1 MESNFVKK
9 ALSVALTAALLAQ
22 PAVVGSSA
30 LSFKRPSSSSSAVVS
45 YSTSNAVIK
54 DGTAVI
60 PSGADAETVKR
71 LLGEALVSNA
81 SGVDLQGL
89 EWEYYCTGRS
99 GLLKNDAWG
108 SVFGFT
114 SSKKVGF
121 VTNKYTHPALSDSSD
136 GTYKLRLKG
145 SSSEVTLT
153 KAAKLSSGISL
164 ASGATAKLVYNE
176 DASVNYDAV
185 RQNIFDALVVDS
197 TPALTLNDVRIS
209 YYASAKSGDLGSLGK
224 EWVDIAGDKVNLLEY
239 PAIGV
244 GTQKI
249 KVEYAGSD
257 TYYASSAEAE
267 INIDIGKNTSVIA
280 IKDAPSLKLIYN
292 DDLSVDY
299 SAVEK
304 SVFERVVD
312 LESSEPAGLTA
323 DDITVEYYASP
334 ATGAVKDLGK
344 NWVSLSGGKV
354 NGLVYP
360 GIGEGEQKL
369 RITYAG
375 DRENTGA
382 SVEVTVNVEGRIQSS
397 VTLNE
402 APYEVG
408 MKFNKDQSY
417 NYEATKKAIFDA
429 VVASTDPE
437 GLTADDV
444 TVKYNAGTD
453 KLKNW
458 QPLDTSDW
466 TSTFTKFGPGEWT
479 VQISWGGNTLYKPFS
494 VEVTVTTV
502 DNRIQ
507 SNIVCLEGAAFVY
520 NMDASVMKQ
529 AILDTLVDWEN
540 SELPAK
546 ETLTADDFTMAYYAS
561 NVVNDEIDGG
571 VMQWAPIEGG
581 TVNYL
586 TYPQMGA
593 GEQQIR
599 ISFKGNEDYRPSSVA
614 DGRLSVTK
622 APVTV
627 KVKST
632 SIYANDPLPEN
643 FVTTDPAD
651 KFDIYTIFGGLNSN
665 MELTVN
671 LLLPA
676 KFTNSAVLK
685 ILDPIVEKLYGKSFT
700 QMTKDGMTVGEL
712 KEFFNTSELLDVLAK
727 LRIDTG
733 TLGQIL
739 EGINK
744 LPSVADNVRVTFS
757 VPAKAGLYTVIA
769 VTDNKN
775 YETGVGVGALL
786 IRMRLKGVN
795 LTWNQE
801 MPENNKLTVEEA
813 AAFDFKATLSYDG
826 DVTVSQSN
834 VKYIYT
840 GFTSKWKRYSST
852 TTPPAE
858 PGRYSV
864 TVVTV
869 GGNYQ
874 AMPVERSFQIIK

>member
-1 MESNFVKK
+1 
-9 ALSVALTAALLAQ
+9 
-22 PAVVGSSA
+22 
-30 LSFKRPSSSSSAVVS
+30 
-45 YSTSNAVIK
+45 
-54 DGTAVI
+54 
-60 PSGADAETVKR
+60 
-71 LLGEALVSNA
+71 
-81 SGVDLQGL
+81 
-89 EWEYYCTGRS
+89 
-99 GLLKNDAWG
+99 
-108 SVFGFT
+108 
-114 SSKKVGF
+114 
-121 VTNKYTHPALSDSSD
+121 
-136 GTYKLRLKG
+136 
-145 SSSEVTLT
+145 
-153 KAAKLSSGISL
+153 
-164 ASGATAKLVYNE
+164 
-176 DASVNYDAV
+176 
-185 RQNIFDALVVDS
+185 
-197 TPALTLNDVRIS
+197 
-209 YYASAKSGDLGSLGK
+209 
-224 EWVDIAGDKVNLLEY
+224 
-239 PAIGV
+239 
-244 GTQKI
+244 
-249 KVEYAGSD
+249 
-257 TYYASSAEAE
+257 
-267 INIDIGKNTSVIA
+267 
-280 IKDAPSLKLIYN
+280 
-292 DDLSVDY
+292 
-299 SAVEK
+299 
-304 SVFERVVD
+304 
-312 LESSEPAGLTA
+312 
-323 DDITVEYYASP
+323 
-334 ATGAVKDLGK
+334 
-344 NWVSLSGGKV
+344 
-354 NGLVYP
+354 
-360 GIGEGEQKL
+360 
-369 RITYAG
+369 
-375 DRENTGA
+375 
-382 SVEVTVNVEGRIQSS
+382 
-397 VTLNE
+397 
-402 APYEVG
+402 
-408 MKFNKDQSY
+408 
-417 NYEATKKAIFDA
+417 
-429 VVASTDPE
+429 
-437 GLTADDV
+437 
-444 TVKYNAGTD
+444 
-453 KLKNW
+453 
-458 QPLDTSDW
+458 
-466 TSTFTKFGPGEWT
+466 
-479 VQISWGGNTLYKPFS
+479 
-494 VEVTVTTV
+494 
-502 DNRIQ
+502 
-507 SNIVCLEGAAFVY
+507 
-520 NMDASVMKQ
+520 
-529 AILDTLVDWEN
+529 
-540 SELPAK
+540 
-546 ETLTADDFTMAYYAS
+546 
-561 NVVNDEIDGG
+561 
-571 VMQWAPIEGG
+571 
-581 TVNYL
+581 
-586 TYPQMGA
+586 MGA

-801 MPENNKLTVEEA
+801 MPENNKLTVEQA